1 MKKLTAIAATLIT
14 ASVLSTSAFA
24 SNDDNAR
31 DELLSAKAGVAALAV
46 TLENLGQTV
55 DSSVDLNNAHTFG
68 QKEAAYDAKHSE
80 LQAQF
85 NELRVNSA
93 E

>member
-1 MKKLTAIAATLIT
+1 MKKLTTIVATLIT

-24 SNDDNAR
+24 SSDDSPR
-31 DELLSAKAGVAALAV
+31 EELRSAKAGVEALAV

-55 DSSVDLNNAHTFG
+55 DTNVDLNGAYTFS
-68 QKEAAYDAKHSE
+68 QKEAVYNAKHAE

-85 NELRVNSA
+85 NELNA
-93 E
+93 Q

>member
-1 MKKLTAIAATLIT
+1 MKKLTAIAATIIT

-24 SNDDNAR
+24 SSDNAIDDLR
-31 DELLSAKAGVAALAV
+31 TAKASVTALSN

-55 DSSVDLNNAHTFG
+55 DSSVDLNGAHTFG
-68 QKEAAYDAKHSE
+68 QKEAAYNAKHAE

-85 NELRVNSA
+85 DALQLTSA

>member
-1 MKKLTAIAATLIT
+1 MKKLTAIAATIIT

-24 SNDDNAR
+24 SSDNAIDDLR
-31 DELLSAKAGVAALAV
+31 TAKASVTALSN

-55 DSSVDLNNAHTFG
+55 DSSVDLNGARTFG
-68 QKEAAYDAKHSE
+68 QKEAAYNAKHAE

-85 NELRVNSA
+85 NALQLTSA

>member
-1 MKKLTAIAATLIT
+1 MKKLATITATLIA

-24 SNDDNAR
+24 AS
-31 DELLSAKAGVAALAV
+31 DESPREELRSAKAGVTALAQ

-55 DSSVDLNNAHTFG
+55 DASVDLNGANTFS
-68 QKEAAYDAKHSE
+68 QKEAAYNAKHAE

-85 NELRVNSA
+85 DVLQLTSA

>member
-1 MKKLTAIAATLIT
+1 MKKLTAIAATFIT

-24 SNDDNAR
+24 SNDDSPR
-31 DELLSAKAGVAALAV
+31 EELRSAKVGVAALAV

-55 DSSVDLNNAHTFG
+55 DTSVDLNGAHTFG
-68 QKEAAYDAKHSE
+68 QKEAAYNAKHAE

-85 NELRVNSA
+85 DSLQLTSA

>member
-24 SNDDNAR
+24 SSDDSAR
-31 DELLSAKAGVAALAV
+31 EELRSAKAGVAALAN
-46 TLENLGQTV
+46 TLENLGATV
-55 DSSVDLNNAHTFG
+55 DTSVDLNGASTFS
-68 QKEAAYDAKHSE
+68 QKEAAYDAKYAE

-85 NELRVNSA
+85 NELHA
-93 E
+93 Q